1 VKKKKK
7 KCEMKHKNEKINTE
21 ICNFFPQISDE
32 CPNPLFTNT
41 REMRS
46 FDGLA
51 TLLSPK
57 AQGCF

>member
-1 VKKKKK
+1 
-7 KCEMKHKNEKINTE
+7 MGINTE
-21 ICNFFPQISDE
+21 ICDFFPQISDE

-51 TLLSPK
+51 TLLFII

>member
-7 KCEMKHKNEKINTE
+7 KKMGINTE
-21 ICNFFPQISDE
+21 ICDFFPQISDE

-51 TLLSPK
+51 TLLFII